1 VSVLF
6 PKWTNVLPTVF
17 AMGALG
23 GAVAAIG
30 GFWYYATPKFWR
42 VGYMPTQ
49 PGGGFNHQLHA
60 GKLGMDC
67 RYCHTKVEK
76 SYEANIPNVATCYGC
91 HGAGKL
97 KKMDQSVIDYSP
109 THVAKTEFIREA
121 FAQDASIPW
130 RRVHK
135 VPDYVHNFPHH
146 VHLNAGMS
154 CYSCH
159 GRIDTMPVVFH
170 AEPMSMSWCLDC
182 HRAPEKSVVPKE
194 KVTNLAWVQDELTK
208 RKETGT
214 VGVDAQRVLETLQK
228 APPANCGACHY

>member
-1 VSVLF
+1 MPTLF

-17 AMGALG
+17 AIGALG
-23 GAVAAIG
+23 GATAVIG

-42 VGYMPTQ
+42 VGYMPEQ

-67 RYCHTKVEK
+67 RYCHTKIEH
-76 SYEANIPNVATCYGC
+76 SAEANIPNVATCYGC
-91 HGAGKL
+91 HADGKL
-97 KKMDQSVIDYSP
+97 AKLNESP
-109 THVAKTEFIREA
+109 THREKTEFVRQA
-121 FAQDASIPW
+121 YAADASIPW

-135 VPDYVHNFPHH
+135 VPDYVRNFPHH
-146 VHLNAGMS
+146 VHLNAGIS

-182 HRAPEKSVVPKE
+182 HRAPEQHVVPKHIL
-194 KVTNLAWVQDELTK
+194 TNLDKVEAMLKE
-208 RKETGT
+208 RKG
-214 VGVDAQRVLETLQK
+214 GGAMAPDAQQVLDALQK
-228 APPANCGACHY
+228 APPENCGACHY

>member
-17 AMGALG
+17 AVGALG

-49 PGGGFNHQLHA
+49 PGGGFNHQLHV

-91 HGAGKL
+91 HSDGKL
-97 KKMDQSVIDYSP
+97 SKLTEDPVHKE
-109 THVAKTEFIREA
+109 KTEFIRTA
-121 FAQDASIPW
+121 YAQDASIPW

-146 VHLNAGMS
+146 VHVNAGIS

-170 AEPMSMSWCLDC
+170 AESLSMSWCLDC
-182 HRAPEKSVVPKE
+182 HRAPEDKVIPKD
-194 KVTNLAWVQDELTK
+194 KITNLAWVQNELK
-208 RKETGT
+208 ERKAGKAMSVEAQQ
-214 VGVDAQRVLETLQK
+214 VLDALQK
-228 APPANCGACHY
+228 APPENCGACHY